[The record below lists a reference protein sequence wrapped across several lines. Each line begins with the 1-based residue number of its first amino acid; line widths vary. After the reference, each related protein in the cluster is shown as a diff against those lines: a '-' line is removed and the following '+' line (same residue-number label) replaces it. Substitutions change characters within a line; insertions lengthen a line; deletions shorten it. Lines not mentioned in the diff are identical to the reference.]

1 MFFVPAARNAIKS
14 SSIEQLEVS
23 PLHNQA
29 LVTYKSGNQYLYS
42 NIDEDAMFDIL
53 FHNVESFGKWVNK
66 FCKADGVA
74 VFPIAAWLL
83 SLIKQHIYDTRIM
96 PETLTRYQE
105 FIANHLGIDSVYRT
119 DLFRNELE
127 GYGVDDIETFEDSY
141 YGCYPDVQTFVEDFV
156 NECYSDAIDSL
167 PIWLASAI
175 DYEMI
180 WYQSLRHDFFE
191 VEFDGE
197 VYIFNRHF

>member
-1 MFFVPAARNAIKS
+1 
-14 SSIEQLEVS
+14 
-23 PLHNQA
+23 
-29 LVTYKSGNQYLYS
+29 
-42 NIDEDAMFDIL
+42 
-53 FHNVESFGKWVNK
+53 
-66 FCKADGVA
+66 
-74 VFPIAAWLL
+74 
-83 SLIKQHIYDTRIM
+83 M

-141 YGCYPDVQTFVEDFV
+141 YGCYPDVQTFAEDLV
-156 NECYSDAIDSL
+156 NDCYSETLNNL
-167 PIWLASAI
+167 PTWLEDAI
-175 DYEMI
+175 DYELV

-197 VYIFNRHF
+197 VYIFNRNF

>member
-14 SSIEQLEVS
+14 SSIQELEVS

-83 SLIKQHIYDTRIM
+83 SLIKQHIYNTRIM
-96 PETLTRYQE
+96 PETLSRYQE

-127 GYGVDDIETFEDSY
+127 GYGVDDIETFEDAY

-191 VEFDGE
+191 IEFDGE
-197 VYIFNRHF
+197 VYIFNRNF

>member
-14 SSIEQLEVS
+14 SSIKELEVS

-83 SLIKQHIYDTRIM
+83 SLIKQHIYNTRIM

-105 FIANHLGIDSVYRT
+105 YIASILNIDSVYRT

-156 NECYSDAIDSL
+156 NECYSDTIDSL
-167 PIWLASAI
+167 PIWLQTAI
-175 DYEMI
+175 DYELI

-191 VEFDGE
+191 VSFDGE
-197 VYIFNRHF
+197 VYIFNRNF

>member
-14 SSIEQLEVS
+14 TSIDQLEVS

-29 LVTYKSGNQYLYS
+29 LVTYKNGNQYLYS

-74 VFPIAAWLL
+74 VFPIAAWFL
-83 SLIKQHIYDTRIM
+83 SLIKQHIYDTFIM
-96 PETLTRYQE
+96 PETLSE
-105 FIANHLGIDSVYRT
+105 FQQFLANHLEIDSVTRT
-119 DLFRNELE
+119 DLFRHELE
-127 GYGVDDIETFEDSY
+127 GYGIDSVNDFEDAY
-141 YGCYPDVQTFVEDFV
+141 FGCYPDVQTFVEDFV
-156 NECYSDAIDSL
+156 NDVYAHTINEL
-167 PIWLASAI
+167 PHWLQSAI

-180 WYQSLRHDFFE
+180 WHQSLQYDFFE
-191 VEFDGE
+191 VSFDGE

>member
-14 SSIEQLEVS
+14 SSIKELEVS

-66 FCKADGVA
+66 FCKADGVS
-74 VFPIAAWLL
+74 VFPIAAWFL
-83 SLIKQHIYDTRIM
+83 SLIKQHIYNVSIM
-96 PETLTRYQE
+96 PETLSE
-105 FIANHLGIDSVYRT
+105 FQQFLANKLDIDSVTRT
-119 DLFRNELE
+119 DLFRHELE
-127 GYGVDDIETFEDSY
+127 GYGVNSVEDFEDAY
-141 YGCYPDVQTFVEDFV
+141 FGCYPNVQTFAEDFV
-156 NECYSDAIDSL
+156 DDVYYNVIADM
-167 PIWLASAI
+167 PTWLQTAI

-180 WYQSLRHDFFE
+180 WYQTLRHDFFE
-191 VEFDGE
+191 IEFDGE
-197 VYIFNRHF
+197 VYIFNRNF

>member
-14 SSIEQLEVS
+14 TSIKELEVS

-74 VFPIAAWLL
+74 VFPIAAWFL

-141 YGCYPDVQTFVEDFV
+141 YGCYPDVQTFVEDLV
-156 NECYSDAIDSL
+156 NECYSDTINDL

-191 VEFDGE
+191 VSFDGE
-197 VYIFNRHF
+197 VYIFNRNF

>member
-14 SSIEQLEVS
+14 SSIQELEVS

-66 FCKADGVA
+66 FCKAEGVA
-74 VFPIAAWLL
+74 VFPIAAWFL
-83 SLIKQHIYDTRIM
+83 SLIKQHIYNTRIM

-156 NECYSDAIDSL
+156 NECYSHAIDSL

-191 VEFDGE
+191 VSFDGE
-197 VYIFNRHF
+197 VYIFNRNF